1 MTFTITSTSF
11 VMLFGITFLGW
22 IAGNVGSAI
31 GIIITAITIHT
42 PSLDGQKFWT
52 VAAMLQLITK
62 LQPFKIL
69 VAFIVAGVS
78 MYLFPV
84 SPVKAT
90 MAVCAFLGCGVSVV
104 VVFVVSAAL
113 SLRMRRTLFGGQYD
127 K

>member
-31 GIIITAITIHT
+31 GIIITAIHT

-52 VAAMLQLITK
+52 VAAMLQLITA
-62 LQPFKIL
+62 LQPLKIL

-78 MYLFPV
+78 MYLFPD

-90 MAVCAFLGCGVSVV
+90 MAVCAFLGCGVSAV
-104 VVFVVSAAL
+104 AG
-113 SLRMRRTLFGGQYD
+113 LRG